1 MRKKKS
7 VRRKDT
13 KKKRKLSAPKRSVR
27 ARRPARTR
35 RRELRGK
42 SGRRRPASRVA
53 LGLEVLSSGEV
64 ERMSGMARAN
74 SESVEQLA
82 EEGQPFEA
90 EVLAGVER
98 ADDSDESEVTT
109 HEVPQDDVPP
119 EYDRER

>member
-1 MRKKKS
+1 
-7 VRRKDT
+7 
-13 KKKRKLSAPKRSVR
+13 
-27 ARRPARTR
+27 
-35 RRELRGK
+35 
-42 SGRRRPASRVA
+42 
-53 LGLEVLSSGEV
+53 
-64 ERMSGMARAN
+64 MSGMARAN